1 MLIEY
6 KEQVLEKESTHINI
20 KSFIQETELIVIG
33 DLIIKTEIDGKENI
47 EILADSRY
55 YPASKFNLTIEDFN
69 DRLNNNSNSIDT
81 VYNGIN
87 KSV

>member
-6 KEQVLEKESTHINI
+6 KEQVLGKESTHINI
-20 KSFIQETELIVIG
+20 KSFIEENKLIVIG
-33 DLIIKTEIDGKENI
+33 DLIIKDGENT

-69 DRLNNNSNSIDT
+69 DRLNNNSDGFNAI
-81 VYNGIN
+81 YNGIN
-87 KSV
+87 KSI

>member
-1 MLIEY
+1 VFIKYSEI
-6 KEQVLEKESTHINI
+6 VLGKSSTHYKI
-20 KSFIQETELIVIG
+20 KDYRMLDQLTVIG

-81 VYNGIN
+81 VYNGID
-87 KSV
+87 